1 MVLKFE
7 RNIQP
12 TRGETMKLGSK
23 LKRLRLAR
31 GYTQEEL
38 ADRCDLSRSFI
49 SQLESDKVSPS
60 VETLERILRVLGTD
74 LKHFFSDEQKKII
87 FKKDERV
94 PVYDLPKGVNIEIL
108 MDAVEDKELDAKIV
122 ELEPGAQTE
131 QEGYH
136 DGDEFGYVIEG
147 SVDIYID
154 GKRYRANEG
163 DCFYYS
169 GDCVHYMRNPGKE
182 KAKILWIQTI

>member
-1 MVLKFE
+1 
-7 RNIQP
+7 
-12 TRGETMKLGSK
+12 MKLGSK
-23 LKRLRLAR
+23 LKRLRLTR

-94 PVYDLPKGVNIEIL
+94 PVYDLPKGVTMEIL

-122 ELEPGAQTE
+122 ELEPGAQTD
-131 QEGYH
+131 QESYH

-163 DCFYYS
+163 ECFYYS

-182 KAKILWIQTI
+182 KAKVLWIQTI

>member
-1 MVLKFE
+1 
-7 RNIQP
+7 
-12 TRGETMKLGSK
+12 MKLGSK
-23 LKRLRLAR
+23 LKRLRLTR

-94 PVYDLPKGVNIEIL
+94 PVYDLPKGVTMEIL

-122 ELEPGAQTE
+122 ELEPGAQTD
-131 QEGYH
+131 QESYH

-147 SVDIYID
+147 SIDIYID

-163 DCFYYS
+163 ECFYYS

-182 KAKILWIQTI
+182 KAKVLWIQTI

>member
-1 MVLKFE
+1 
-7 RNIQP
+7 
-12 TRGETMKLGSK
+12 MKLGSK
-23 LKRLRLAR
+23 LKRLRLTR

-94 PVYDLPKGVNIEIL
+94 PVYDLPKGVSMEIL

-122 ELEPGAQTE
+122 ELEPGAQTD
-131 QEGYH
+131 QESYH

-147 SVDIYID
+147 AVDIYID

-182 KAKILWIQTI
+182 KAKVLWIQTI

>member
-1 MVLKFE
+1 
-7 RNIQP
+7 
-12 TRGETMKLGSK
+12 MKLGSK
-23 LKRLRLAR
+23 IKRLRLAK

-74 LKHFFSDEQKKII
+74 LKHFFSEEQKKII
-87 FKKDERV
+87 FKKNERV
-94 PVYDLPKGVNIEIL
+94 PVYELPRGVKMEIL
-108 MDAVEDKELDAKIV
+108 MDAVEDKEFDAKIV

-131 QEGYH
+131 PEEYH
-136 DGDEFGYVIEG
+136 DGDEFGYVIQGIVEL
-147 SVDIYID
+147 YID
-154 GKRYRANEG
+154 GKKYKANEG

-169 GDCVHYMRNPGKE
+169 GDCVHYLRNPGKE
-182 KAKILWIQTI
+182 KAIILWIQTLS

>member
-1 MVLKFE
+1 
-7 RNIQP
+7 
-12 TRGETMKLGSK
+12 MKMGSK
-23 LKRLRLAR
+23 LKRLRLTR

-94 PVYDLPKGVNIEIL
+94 PVYDLPKGVTMEIL

-122 ELEPGAQTE
+122 ELEPGAQTD
-131 QEGYH
+131 QESYH

-147 SVDIYID
+147 SIDIYID

-163 DCFYYS
+163 ECFYYS

-182 KAKILWIQTI
+182 KAKVLWIQTI

>member
-1 MVLKFE
+1 MVLKPI
-7 RNIQP
+7 RNIQSI
-12 TRGETMKLGSK
+12 RGETMKLGSK

>member
-1 MVLKFE
+1 
-7 RNIQP
+7 
-12 TRGETMKLGSK
+12 MKLGSK

-87 FKKDERV
+87 FKKGERV

-169 GDCVHYMRNPGKE
+169 GDCIHYMRNPGKE

>member
-1 MVLKFE
+1 MVLKFT

-94 PVYDLPKGVNIEIL
+94 PVYDLPKGVSIEIL

-169 GDCVHYMRNPGKE
+169 GDCVHYMRNPGKG

>member
-1 MVLKFE
+1 
-7 RNIQP
+7 
-12 TRGETMKLGSK
+12 MKLGSK
-23 LKRLRLAR
+23 IRRLRLAK

-87 FKKDERV
+87 FKRSERV
-94 PVYDLPKGVNIEIL
+94 PVYELPPGVKIEIL
-108 MDAVEDKELDAKIV
+108 MDAIEDKELDAKIV

-131 QEGYH
+131 TEDYH

-147 SVDIYID
+147 VVELYID
-154 GKRYRANEG
+154 GRKFKANAG

-169 GDCVHYMRNPGKE
+169 GDSAHYLRNPGKE
-182 KAKILWIQTI
+182 KAVVLWIQTV

>member
-1 MVLKFE
+1 MVLKFT
-7 RNIQP
+7 RNIQT

-131 QEGYH
+131 QESYH